1 MTKTAVR
8 SLVRSFKKPF
18 QRETPASG
26 YVDDPCSR
34 DHCVIGW
41 ASKRSDGRPEIDI
54 LVNGDLKL
62 SASVVI
68 DRPDL
73 IAAGL
78 SGTRGF
84 NVWIAPYLVPGENEI
99 EIRFSGTAKTLPNGK
114 NTIALKPTFNP
125 ETYEDLYETNAR
137 HNQDD
142 SIGGGDYYIVGRTEF
157 ELLVMEGLGPAD
169 TVIDF
174 GCGNG
179 RLAVHVIPYLEKGGT
194 YIGIDIAET
203 YLEHAA
209 ARVKRETPKPAC
221 SIRWVHQTTP
231 EFPIAEKSVNM
242 ICAFSVFTHME
253 HEDTYNYL
261 KSALKI
267 TKPGGKFIYSC
278 LPLHLADSKGFFYE
292 EAKLSLDGRWQKVRN
307 VVTSVDLMTEISQM
321 AGWKVLRWYEGNQHN
336 IGLPGSEMRRLG
348 QSSCVL
354 EAP

>member
-1 MTKTAVR
+1 MTKTAIR

-18 QRETPASG
+18 HREAEYSG
-26 YVDDPCSR
+26 HVDDPCSR
-34 DHCVIGW
+34 DHRAIGW
-41 ASKRSDGRPEIDI
+41 ASKRRDGRPEVDI
-54 LVNGDLKL
+54 FVNGDLKL
-62 SASVVI
+62 QAAAET

-78 SGTRGF
+78 PDARGF
-84 NVWIAPYLVPGENEI
+84 NASIAPYLVPGVNEI
-99 EIRFSGTAKTLPNGK
+99 EIRFSGTQVTVPNGK
-114 NTIALKPTFNP
+114 KTITLKPTFNP
-125 ETYEDLYETNAR
+125 DTYEDLYETNAR

-142 SIGGGDYYIVGRTEF
+142 SIGGGDYYVMGKTEF
-157 ELLVMEGLGPAD
+157 ELLAMEGLGPND

-203 YLEHAA
+203 YLQHAA
-209 ARVKRETPKPAC
+209 ARVKRQTPKPAC
-221 SIRWVHQTTP
+221 EIRWVHQTTP

-278 LPLHLADSKGFFYE
+278 LPLHLADSKGFFCD

-321 AGWKVLRWYEGNQHN
+321 AGWNVVRWYEGNQHN
-336 IGLPGSEMRRLG
+336 IGLAGGEMRRLG